1 MSALGQL
8 IKEYEIESAGSGRY
22 SPPKVTSTE
31 KIPVF
36 GFPIEEL
43 ISTSYVERQN
53 LTVRMG
59 VRRYTRLTNAFSK
72 KLENH
77 VAATALHF
85 AHYNFVRR
93 HMTLRTSPAMAAGV
107 ASTLWD
113 TDDLLSAALD
123 GVRP

>member
-1 MSALGQL
+1 MF
-8 IKEYEIESAGSGRY
+8 GS
-22 SPPKVTSTE
+22 
-31 KIPVF
+31 PV
-36 GFPIEEL
+36 EEL
-43 ISTSYVERQN
+43 VSTSYVERQN

-72 KLENH
+72 KLESH

-93 HMTLRTSPAMAAGV
+93 HQTLRTSPAMAAGV
-107 ASTLWD
+107 ANTLWS
-113 TDDLLSAALD
+113 TDDLVSAALD